1 MNRFKFF
8 FHGVI
13 LAILFISILPFSTSA
28 AGPKGTVYNI
38 IVPQQGSLIASPTYH
53 FWLPESVT
61 TYRCVIVHQHGCTR
75 EGDARLM
82 TSDVQW
88 ITLAKK
94 WHAAFV
100 ACSLATGSNCG
111 NWNDPN
117 NGSGNTF
124 LAALDSLAKRTGHPE
139 ISTIPWALWGHS
151 GGSMWIMRMIGKY
164 PQRVAVAIAQ
174 SCGADIS
181 NIPAALKIPILHHNG
196 RKDICYNDGYFSTA
210 RAKGA
215 LWAHAINP
223 FPMWV
228 NGGICPGNPNNLCWD
243 TTVYGHAP
251 HDLRM
256 LCIPWI
262 DVGLTLRLPDQAG
275 SSQLK
280 DMDTTNAWL
289 GDKATRTIASAAT
302 YTGNKLAAC
311 WFPNQNLAKK
321 WAEYMATKT
330 ANDSTPPPA
339 PYNLTGIYA
348 NRQIVLKWDADAD
361 LETGIKTFIIYR
373 NGTILQTMQWPNAP
387 STLFSAAKGY
397 QRWDDGDQPNPVP
410 APTMTFTDNN
420 LSDTATYAYQVATVN
435 WQDGVGSKSGSL
447 TLKKGQVTGVKVHN
461 VADNV
466 FHNTKSVFRYVGKGR
481 VAFDAGIVDIY
492 DINGRRLKSIELSA
506 AQAVDIAGALGGS
519 LQKVVVVK
527 NRTR

>member
-1 MNRFKFF
+1 MNGTRLFVRWGF
-8 FHGVI
+8 
-13 LAILFISILPFSTSA
+13 LAILLISIQPQFVFA
-28 AGPKGTVYNI
+28 AGPKGTVYKI
-38 IVPQQGSLIASPTYH
+38 SVPHQGNLNGSPTY
-53 FWLPESVT
+53 FCWLPDSVT
-61 TYRCVIVHQHGCTR
+61 TYRCIIVHQHGCTR
-75 EGDARLM
+75 EGDASKM
-82 TSDVQW
+82 VSDVQW

-94 WHAAFV
+94 WHAPFI

-117 NGSGNTF
+117 NGSGNTY
-124 LAALDSLAKRTGHPE
+124 LAALDSLARRTAHPE

-151 GGSMWIMRMIGKY
+151 GGSMWIMRMTGKY

-174 SCGADIS
+174 ACGADIS
-181 NIPAALKIPILHHNG
+181 NVPAALKVPILHHNG

-223 FPMWV
+223 LPMWV
-228 NGGICPGNPNNLCWD
+228 NGPSPASTGWD

-262 DVGLTLRLPDQAG
+262 DIGLTMRLPDQAG

-311 WFPNQNLAKK
+311 WFPNQTLAKK
-321 WAEYMATKT
+321 WAQYMATKT

-339 PYNLTGIYA
+339 PYNLTGTYA

-361 LETGIKTFIIYR
+361 LETGIKTFTIYR
-373 NGTILQTMQWPNAP
+373 NGTLLQTLQWPNAP
-387 STLFSAAKGY
+387 ATLFSAAKGY
-397 QRWDDGDQPNPVP
+397 QRWDDGDQPNPVSAP
-410 APTMTFTDNN
+410 AMTFTDNN
-420 LSDTATYAYQVATVN
+420 LSDTATYVYQVATVN
-435 WQDGVGSKSGSL
+435 WQDGTGPKSAPIA
-447 TLKKGQVTGVKVHN
+447 LKAGQVTEVKTPPAVRDAIPHRSTTLCESYSN
-461 VADNV
+461 GTVNLLP
-466 FHNTKSVFRYVGKGR
+466 GK
-481 VAFDAGIVDIY
+481 VEIY
-492 DINGRRLKSIELSA
+492 DIRGRLLKSMEVHGKSEITIKS
-506 AQAVDIAGALGGS
+506 ILGKTAE
-519 LQKVVVVK
+519 KVMIIQNSVK
-527 NRTR
+527 